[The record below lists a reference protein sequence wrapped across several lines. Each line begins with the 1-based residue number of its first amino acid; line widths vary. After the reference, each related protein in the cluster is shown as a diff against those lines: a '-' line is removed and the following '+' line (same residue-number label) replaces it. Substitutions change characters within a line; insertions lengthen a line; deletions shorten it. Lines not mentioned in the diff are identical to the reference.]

1 MQKYL
6 QNVLLN
12 IYEINGGFN
21 LYNIFHLYKYS
32 IELAEHNCK
41 CKMRY
46 NLVLL
51 KVTILSTSEPR
62 ISLLVAAVTFFFIF
76 YFLHYSQFI
85 LPNQG
90 LFTLGGTV
98 AEWLLRCTCNPE
110 ATSSTPAL
118 SASGWILSS
127 VVPSPNPRSR
137 LQIANWIAS

>member
-1 MQKYL
+1 MRSLRFQRRKMQKCL

-12 IYEINGGFN
+12 IYQINGGFN

-32 IELAEHNCK
+32 VELAEHNCK

-51 KVTILSTSEPR
+51 KVTIISTSEPR
-62 ISLLVAAVTFFFIF
+62 ISLLVAAVTFFLFF
-76 YFLHYSQFI
+76 YFLHYSQFT

-90 LFTLGGTV
+90 LFTLGSTV
-98 AEWLLRCTCNPE
+98 AQWLQRWTCNPE

-118 SASGWILSS
+118 TASGWILSS
-127 VVPSPNPRSR
+127 IVPSSNPR
-137 LQIANWIAS
+137 

>member
-1 MQKYL
+1 MQKCL

-32 IELAEHNCK
+32 IELAQHNCK

-62 ISLLVAAVTFFFIF
+62 ISLLVAEVTFFFFTF
-76 YFLHYSQFI
+76 Y
-85 LPNQG
+85 
-90 LFTLGGTV
+90 T
-98 AEWLLRCTCNPE
+98 
-110 ATSSTPAL
+110 
-118 SASGWILSS
+118 
-127 VVPSPNPRSR
+127 
-137 LQIANWIAS
+137 IANLLYQIKGSLHLEAPWPSGYSAGLVIQKPRVQLQP